1 MSRNKVKVTHKQI
14 EYHLN
19 NLYNAVKTESETLTT
34 VMKVITD
41 FIGFS
46 DKTEEFEKFLKEKYP
61 KINKEKDLW
70 IKNSKPKLSIQVFLK
85 FSPKLIAIKSTDSLI
100 WVPNDIWNK
109 RATKFIIIK
118 YLIKFISENLEI

>member
-1 MSRNKVKVTHKQI
+1 MSRNKVKLTNKQI

-61 KINKEKDLW
+61 KINKEK
-70 IKNSKPKLSIQVFLK
+70 K
-85 FSPKLIAIKSTDSLI
+85 
-100 WVPNDIWNK
+100 
-109 RATKFIIIK
+109 
-118 YLIKFISENLEI
+118 E

>member
-1 MSRNKVKVTHKQI
+1 MSRNKVKLTNKQI

-46 DKTEEFEKFLKEKYP
+46 DKTAELEKL
-61 KINKEKDLW
+61 
-70 IKNSKPKLSIQVFLK
+70 
-85 FSPKLIAIKSTDSLI
+85 
-100 WVPNDIWNK
+100 
-109 RATKFIIIK
+109 
-118 YLIKFISENLEI
+118 

>member
-1 MSRNKVKVTHKQI
+1 MSRNKVKLTNKQI

-61 KINKEKDLW
+61 KINKEKKEEAKED
-70 IKNSKPKLSIQVFLK
+70 SK
-85 FSPKLIAIKSTDSLI
+85 
-100 WVPNDIWNK
+100 
-109 RATKFIIIK
+109 
-118 YLIKFISENLEI
+118 